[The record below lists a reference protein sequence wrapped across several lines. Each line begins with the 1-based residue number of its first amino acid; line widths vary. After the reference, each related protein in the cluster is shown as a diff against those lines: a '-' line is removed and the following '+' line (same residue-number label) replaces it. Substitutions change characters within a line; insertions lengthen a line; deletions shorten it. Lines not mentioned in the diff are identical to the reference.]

1 MYEALRLRRVVQPQQ
16 VRAWLK
22 AVFFVQDT
30 LIMAAGGVQPQQ
42 VRAWLKAGADV
53 VALGTQVLGL
63 LALLVLVQKYTH

>member
-1 MYEALRLRRVVQPQQ
+1 VAQIC
-16 VRAWLK
+16 
-22 AVFFVQDT
+22 FCFVQDT

-63 LALLVLVQKYTH
+63 HALLVLVQKYTH